1 MNRKSIRRGLGTAI
15 LAAAL
20 LPQASWGQGLPLPG
34 SRDAVPLLETW
45 TGWSGLWNLLIGT
58 VAKPAGSKNRGT
70 IDPNGSPAESQ
81 TTTPPA
87 PTDPTS
93 SRDNRGTIDP
103 DG

>member
-1 MNRKSIRRGLGTAI
+1 MNRRSIRRGLGTAI

-34 SRDAVPLLETW
+34 SRDAAPLLESW
-45 TGWSGLWNLLIGT
+45 TGWSGLWDLFLGT
-58 VAKPAGSKNRGT
+58 VARTGPKNRGS
-70 IDPNGSPAESQ
+70 IDPNGDPTESQ
-81 TTTPPA
+81 TTTPSA

-93 SRDNRGTIDP
+93 SRDNRGSIDP